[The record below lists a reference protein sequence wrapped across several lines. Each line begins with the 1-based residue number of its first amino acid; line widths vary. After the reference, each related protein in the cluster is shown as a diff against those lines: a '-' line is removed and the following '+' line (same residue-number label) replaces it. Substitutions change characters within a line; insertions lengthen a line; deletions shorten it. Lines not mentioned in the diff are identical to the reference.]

1 MATASSISSLASDF
15 CPSSDIC
22 HLLNQPRGATVH
34 NNQLPSELR
43 TQFLRKSLSAGQT
56 QHLSPTCHFSGVSG
70 EFMTPN
76 GIQTL
81 PSCPP
86 RFDLFDANSDQ
97 NASHREGTMPISAST
112 MIAQPLTSQNDLLHH
127 YAQLTGHAPS
137 TGKCRGLDQAMDSL
151 PTLPQGR
158 TNTHHRNISLLNGM
172 CACMDV

>member
-22 HLLNQPRGATVH
+22 HLLSQPRGATVH
-34 NNQLPSELR
+34 NNQQLPSELR
-43 TQFLRKSLSAGQT
+43 TQYLRKSLSAGQT

-86 RFDLFDANSDQ
+86 RFDLFDVNADQ
-97 NASHREGTMPISAST
+97 NTRHRESTMPISNSS
-112 MIAQPLTSQNDLLHH
+112 MIAQPPFTSQHDLLHP

-137 TGKCRGLDQAMDSL
+137 TGSYRGLDQAMDSL
-151 PTLPQGR
+151 PTTLNQGR
-158 TNTHHRNISLLNGM
+158 KSLHDGYL
-172 CACMDV
+172 C